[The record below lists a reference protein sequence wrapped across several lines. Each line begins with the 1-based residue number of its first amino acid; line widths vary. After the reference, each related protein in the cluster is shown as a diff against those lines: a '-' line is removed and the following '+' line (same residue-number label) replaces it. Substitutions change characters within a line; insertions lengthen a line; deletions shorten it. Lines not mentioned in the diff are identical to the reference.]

1 MPTKPRKMTL
11 EEAVARSTW
20 QEKPITR
27 RRATIAAYFG
37 ILLGFTGIH
46 NLIMRRKKRALAH
59 AISSA
64 VAFAMFLVPLI
75 LVLIVVI
82 KCQHP
87 EQFECPDIS
96 GYDDTLNV
104 IMITGIVLSALA
116 VLWGTIEGIILL
128 INRNRFKD

>member
-1 MPTKPRKMTL
+1 MPTKPHKMTL

-27 RRATIAAYFG
+27 RRATIAAYLG

-59 AISSA
+59 AVSSTIA
-64 VAFAMFLVPLI
+64 IAMFLIPLI
-75 LVLIVVI
+75 SVLIVVV

-104 IMITGIVLSALA
+104 IMIAGMILTALA
-116 VLWGTIEGIILL
+116 IIWGFIEGVILL
-128 INRNRFKD
+128 LNRNRFKN